1 MKIILHSDDMALLEY
16 WEKVINE
23 DCYVIDDIKFIKSI
37 TNSIII
43 LNYSSCNYKCEE
55 ILNQIT
61 KNNNKVLILDR
72 TPSLH
77 VAKELLYKGAKGYGN
92 ALMKGHFILSAI
104 DTIRDGMVWLHPS
117 FTTMLIEDL
126 PSSKNED
133 NSLLELLT
141 SREKEVALL
150 LKDGKLYKDI
160 AQKLDITVRTV
171 KAHAQHIYSKLKI
184 KDKLA
189 LALLL
194 K

>member
-1 MKIILHSDDMALLEY
+1 MKIILHSDDMALLEH
-16 WEKVINE
+16 WEKSINE
-23 DCYVIDDIKFIKSI
+23 DCYVIEDIKYIKSI
-37 TNSIII
+37 TNSLII
-43 LNYSSCNYKCEE
+43 LNYSSFNYKAEE
-55 ILNQIT
+55 ILKQIA
-61 KNNNKVLILDR
+61 KNNNKVLVLDR

-77 VAKELLYKGAKGYGN
+77 VAKELLNATVKGYGN
-92 ALMKGHFILSAI
+92 AFMKGHFIVSAI

-126 PSSKNED
+126 PSSKSEE

-160 AQKLDITVRTV
+160 SEKLDITVRTV
-171 KAHAQHIYSKLKI
+171 NAHAQNIYSKLKV

>member
-1 MKIILHSDDMALLEY
+1 MKIILHSDDMSLLDY
-16 WEKVINE
+16 WTKSINE
-23 DCYVIDDIKFIKSI
+23 ECYIIDDIKFIKSI
-37 TNSIII
+37 TNSLII
-43 LNYSSCNYKCEE
+43 LNYSSFNYKSEE
-55 ILNQIT
+55 ILEQIT

-77 VAKELLYKGAKGYGN
+77 MAKELLHKGAKGYGN

-117 FTTMLIEDL
+117 FTTMLIENL
-126 PSSKNED
+126 PSSKNKD

-160 AQKLDITVRTV
+160 AQNLDITVRTV
-171 KAHAQHIYSKLKI
+171 KAHAQNIYSKLKV